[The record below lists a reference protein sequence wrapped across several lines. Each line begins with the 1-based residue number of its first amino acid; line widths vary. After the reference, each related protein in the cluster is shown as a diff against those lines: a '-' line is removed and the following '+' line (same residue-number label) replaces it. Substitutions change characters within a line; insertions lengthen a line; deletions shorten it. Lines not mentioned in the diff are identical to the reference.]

1 MKIAF
6 FISILIINLIK
17 NIMTQAQSLKLLGI
31 SKEQFNNSVN
41 EIRET
46 QKEKEAYRSNALK
59 THEQM
64 VARWKARK
72 GMK

>member
-1 MKIAF
+1 
-6 FISILIINLIK
+6 
-17 NIMTQAQSLKLLGI
+17 MTQAQSLKLLGI
-31 SKEQFNNSVN
+31 SKEQFNNSVK
-41 EIRET
+41 EIAKA
-46 QKEKEAYRSNALK
+46 QKEKAAYRANALK